1 LFKATLERRAPQK
14 HQADRS
20 VEGNVTQHR
29 KKLPPAEE
37 VVAAIVALADDGFCR
52 RGELR
57 QRFPALGERD
67 LRRAVR
73 RAVTRGLVIERRAPD
88 GAFHLAVS
96 SEGWNL
102 HRNG

>member
-1 LFKATLERRAPQK
+1 M
-14 HQADRS
+14 
-20 VEGNVTQHR
+20 TQQR
-29 KKLPPAEE
+29 KVPPPEE
-37 VVAAIVALADDGFCR
+37 IVAAIVELADDGFCR
-52 RGELR
+52 RRELGR
-57 QRFPALGERD
+57 RFPGLGERD

-73 RAVTRGLVIERRAPD
+73 RAVALGLVIERRGRD